1 MIAWNNVKLPVE
13 VKPTKNIWGV
23 PGFELVKKV
32 GPQEFM
38 SVARKKARHILYLR
52 TIL

>member
-13 VKPTKNIWGV
+13 VKPTKKIWGGV
-23 PGFELVKKV
+23 RGFELVKKV
-32 GPQEFM
+32 GSQEFM
-38 SVARKKARHILYLR
+38 SVARKKPRRILR